1 MRTDKID
8 SLFLICCCCF
18 ADMFDYLESRMLI
31 ARKNQFIVVAVIV
44 DVLFAEVELDVKDL
58 THFNRRR
65 LNLFLWIF
73 VENLLVCVI
82 LKVTVCI

>member
-8 SLFLICCCCF
+8 SLLLIGCCCF
-18 ADMFDYLESRMLI
+18 ADMFDYLESRMFI

-58 THFNRRR
+58 THFNRR
-65 LNLFLWIF
+65 
-73 VENLLVCVI
+73 
-82 LKVTVCI
+82 